1 MREMSTEPSIN
12 TMLTGKIVLSNVS
25 NNVRY
30 NIITRHMTHVTYIYL
45 HVWCFVFRKAAS
57 VISKYPQKIKNGTEA
72 KKLVQTLFLLALVS

>member
-1 MREMSTEPSIN
+1 MRKMSTEPSIN
-12 TMLTGKIVLSNVS
+12 TMLTGKIVVSNVS

-30 NIITRHMTHVTYIYL
+30 DIITRHMTHVTYIYP
-45 HVWCFVFRKAAS
+45 VWCFVFRKAAS